1 MDGGMV
7 RREYG
12 NGWWTRRPAIQYLA
26 RGGVHVRHSFA
37 AVPRGGVRIEHARHR
52 LEVACSF
59 ELCCD
64 CEHVV
69 RLPGCRTASCL
80 PRRFLL
86 VGDWSAGEKMRIA
99 CVARLV
105 QADAASCGG
114 LAGANLTRV
123 WGLVAA
129 PKRAFAR
136 TAPVF
141 GGKSAPVDCRQQR
154 QRRRDAAARN

>member
-1 MDGGMV
+1 VAWYGANTATGGGPGV
-7 RREYG
+7 QRYSISLEVEYTSV
-12 NGWWTRRPAIQYLA
+12 TRSRLCRA
-26 RGGVHVRHSFA
+26 
-37 AVPRGGVRIEHARHR
+37 GGVRIEHARHR